1 MPKRLQC
8 NISSVTY
15 LNKDTRKIVLD
26 LPKGDTLKFKAGQ
39 YLEIILPNNRC
50 PFSIA
55 SAPHNNNSLEL
66 HIRPTPQSKDSHDIE
81 KLLSHSKKLCIEAPL
96 GNCFIEDS
104 PKESLLLIA
113 ASTGIT
119 QMKCIFEHLKHIGH
133 VGDIF
138 LYWGVLS
145 DSDLYLDELCK
156 TWESENK
163 NFRYVPVV
171 SEPETSPYWEGRTG
185 LVSDAVLQDFENLRD
200 LLIYVSGGP
209 DMVYATREAFVPRG
223 LVAKNMLSDM
233 FSYSPR

>member
-1 MPKRLQC
+1 MPKRLHC

-15 LNKDTRKIVLD
+15 LNKDTRKVLLD
-26 LPKGDTLKFKAGQ
+26 LPTGEILNFKAGQ

-55 SAPHNNNSLEL
+55 SPPHQKNTLEL
-66 HIRPTPQSKDSHDIE
+66 HIRPTPQSKDSREIE
-81 KLLSHSKKLCIEAPL
+81 ELVSRSKKICIEAPM
-96 GNCFIEDS
+96 GNCFLEDS
-104 PKESLLLIA
+104 PKESLLLVA

-119 QMKCIFEHLKHIGH
+119 QMKSIFEYLKHIGH

-163 NFRYVPVV
+163 NFKYIPVV
-171 SEPETSPYWEGRTG
+171 SEPETSPNWKGRTG
-185 LVSDAVLQDFENLRD
+185 LVSDAVLQDFKNLRD

-209 DMVYATREAFVPRG
+209 DMIYATRESFMPHG
-223 LVAKNMLSDM
+223 LITKNMLSDM

>member
-1 MPKRLQC
+1 MPKRLHC
-8 NISSVTY
+8 DISSVTY
-15 LNKDTRKIVLD
+15 LNKDTRKVLLD
-26 LPKGDTLKFKAGQ
+26 LPTGEILNFKAGQ

-55 SAPHNNNSLEL
+55 SSPHQKNTLEL
-66 HIRPTPQSKDSHDIE
+66 HIRPTPQSKDSREIE
-81 KLLSHSKKLCIEAPL
+81 KVLSHSKKICIEAPM
-96 GNCFIEDS
+96 GKCFLEDS
-104 PKESLLLIA
+104 PKESLLLVA

-119 QMKCIFEHLKHIGH
+119 QMKSIFEYLKHIGH

-145 DSDLYLDELCK
+145 DSDLSLDELCK

-163 NFRYVPVV
+163 NFKYIPVI
-171 SEPETSPYWEGRTG
+171 SEPETSPDWKGRTG
-185 LVSDAVLQDFENLRD
+185 LVSDAVLQDFMNLRD

-209 DMVYATREAFVPRG
+209 DMVYATRESFMPHG
-223 LVAKNMLSDM
+223 LITKNMLSDM